1 MSIPLDRLYNFLDS
15 VSNCH
20 DLIIYG
26 WKSHGSKKLRDL
38 TFWRPITDSWK
49 DQRTHLVL
57 IFHDQEP
64 LDYDFSQQS
73 IDQEFCDVVKNYQD
87 GPLLSLP
94 KVQEFYKKMHF
105 TCVAEKTF
113 YDLSLLVHSEK
124 NSYQV
129 EKYKQNNFVSVYY
142 WSHAII
148 AKDWFRFAEHD
159 ILLKTKSSNP
169 KTFLIYNRAWAG
181 SREYRI
187 KFAEQLVTNDLYQ
200 DCITSFA
207 ELDNNIHY
215 TNHVFK
221 NLKFAPRQINLE
233 NILPKNTH
241 NSTASADYNSLDY
254 QNSMIEVVL
263 ETLFDDSRNH
273 LTEKSLRP
281 IACGQPFIIAGAPG
295 SLQYLKD
302 YGFKTFDG
310 HINESYDDIQNS
322 SDRLGAIIQEMKRI
336 NNMTSQQKQ
345 QLIKDVQHIVEH
357 NQKLFFSKE
366 FHEHVINEFKQNLNQ
381 AVETVKSGPV
391 GNVWK
396 QSRYIV
402 KNHYPELYLQ
412 YQQYQHQDVDDLAW
426 AEQWIQSQV
435 KS

>member
-15 VSNCH
+15 VSNRR

-26 WKSHGSKKLRDL
+26 WKSHGSKKLQDL

-73 IDQEFCDVVKNYQD
+73 IDQEFCNVVKNYQD

-94 KVQEFYKKMHF
+94 LVQEFYKKMHF

-129 EKYKQNNFVSVYY
+129 EKYKQNNFVPVYY

-159 ILLKTKSSNP
+159 ILLKTKSSKP

-187 KFAEQLVTNDLYQ
+187 KFAEQLVTDNLYQ

-207 ELDNNIHY
+207 ELDNNVHY

-221 NLKFAPRQINLE
+221 NLKFVSHQTNLE

-241 NSTASADYNSLDY
+241 SSTASADYNSVDY

-322 SDRLGAIIQEMKRI
+322 SDRLKAIIQEMKRI
-336 NNMTSQQKQ
+336 SVMTLQQKQ

-357 NQKLFFSKE
+357 NQKLFFSNE

-381 AVETVKSGPV
+381 AVETVKLGPV

-396 QSRYIV
+396 KSRYIV
-402 KNHYPELYLQ
+402 QNHYPELYLQ
-412 YQQYQHQDVDDLAW
+412 YQQYQHQDADDLAW
-426 AEQWIQSQV
+426 AEQWIQSHV